1 MRDYIFYKNNF
12 GSQCLL
18 ICCLRSIGTL
28 CQKISLTVCPLILA
42 NIMGI
47 SSSNFPSAIYTQ
59 LKSNSNSWK
68 LYTLASFYWRY
79 KGNAKEAIGNFE
91 ILLEINAN

>member
-1 MRDYIFYKNNF
+1 
-12 GSQCLL
+12 
-18 ICCLRSIGTL
+18 
-28 CQKISLTVCPLILA
+28 
-42 NIMGI
+42 MGI

-79 KGNAKEAIGNFE
+79 KGNAKEAIGNFK

>member
-1 MRDYIFYKNNF
+1 
-12 GSQCLL
+12 
-18 ICCLRSIGTL
+18 
-28 CQKISLTVCPLILA
+28 
-42 NIMGI
+42 MGI